1 MKRPQFI
8 RKKQSKPEIP
18 ALFKKSETQI
28 QPNNKRYVEDDI
40 VMESDADRDVS
51 DLEESIKMKS
61 NNKKEDSHVEDMN
74 MLESVDS
81 MKFAK
86 KTNNFMDESEKSNHL
101 NSSRIFTRNRGN
113 TKFE

>member
-1 MKRPQFI
+1 
-8 RKKQSKPEIP
+8 
-18 ALFKKSETQI
+18 
-28 QPNNKRYVEDDI
+28 VEDDI

-113 TKFE
+113 TKHENGES